1 MFHLWRCK
9 GGTTRVLESAKRNS
23 FLCIPSQH
31 AHRHAHVYVCADF
44 DTRFW
49 LWLEI
54 QQMTLQD
61 FEHNDRVCF
70 EKKKNWDLMM
80 IMIPLKKDQE
90 HWLIF
95 INIVALGYFS
105 KFGILSKRPTSET
118 VFVKYL
124 LQLAFSGALVWI
136 IGKTASKRTRFEGN
150 AWGEKTRESR
160 RSQVS
165 REITENP
172 SSSCEVIILRNKI
185 HGENIRV
192 CMDYLRLS

>member
-1 MFHLWRCK
+1 MHSITARASTRACLRLCRLWHALLALTRN
-9 GGTTRVLESAKRNS
+9 TTNDSAG
-23 FLCIPSQH
+23 
-31 AHRHAHVYVCADF
+31 
-44 DTRFW
+44 FW
-49 LWLEI
+49 TQRQGLFW
-54 QQMTLQD
+54 
-61 FEHNDRVCF
+61 
-70 EKKKNWDLMM
+70 KKKLRSDDDNDSV
-80 IMIPLKKDQE
+80 E
-90 HWLIF
+90 EGSRTLID
-95 INIVALGYFS
+95 IYNIVALGYFS

-150 AWGEKTRESR
+150 TWGEKTRESR

-165 REITENP
+165 REITESQ